1 MTLSSTAQLIVLIIA
16 GLLSLQLMFQLVR
29 HRTFTDFIL
38 LIQILLLVALF
49 LLEIRFLKW
58 PILDFLLAVV
68 IGVTVGLHLFCFL
81 RFRS

>member
-68 IGVTVGLHLFCFL
+68 IGVTVGLHLFRFL

>member
-1 MTLSSTAQLIVLIIA
+1 MTLSPTAQLIILIIA
-16 GLLSLQLMFQLVR
+16 GLLSLQLMIRLVR

-38 LIQILLLVALF
+38 LIKILLLIAVF
-49 LLEIRFLKW
+49 LLEILFLQW

-68 IGVTVGLHLFCFL
+68 IGVNVGLHLFRFL